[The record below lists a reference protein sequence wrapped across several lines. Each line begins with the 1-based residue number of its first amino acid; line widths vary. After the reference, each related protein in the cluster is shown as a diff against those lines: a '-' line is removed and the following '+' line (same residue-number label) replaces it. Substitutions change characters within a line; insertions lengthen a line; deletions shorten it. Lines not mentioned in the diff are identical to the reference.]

1 MDYQD
6 KCRIYMD
13 EYDQTSRDVW
23 LLSWRNDKAIKE
35 MWADQLRKDIF
46 RVSIFDK
53 MRLITMRA

>member
-1 MDYQD
+1 
-6 KCRIYMD
+6 MD